1 MLGSSARSPRPRDD
15 RSVPEVVADRYE
27 VGALVGTGSIATV
40 HRGYDRL
47 LQRPVAVKLFPS
59 GTSARTRA
67 PLGREVA
74 AVTQLHHPGL
84 AVLYD
89 AGTEGDRAYLVTQL
103 VDGPSLAARLRRGPL
118 ALRAVAPL
126 GAHLSAALAYVHA
139 RHVAHGDVRPGNV
152 VLGPEGRPM
161 LTDLGLAELVDLSG
175 LTVGRGALTEERG
188 PAADVH
194 GLGVTLRAALTGP
207 SGDEGPGP
215 VPDELDALLVQMTA
229 DDPAARP
236 SAAEVNEALRH
247 GGTTASRPSGWG
259 SPVVPVGPG
268 AADDALLDPAL
279 LTGSASA
286 PERAPAAF
294 RRRAGLTVAAG
305 ALAVGAVVGGAAGV
319 GEVLHFWGGQA
330 DGSTSFASVD
340 TTPMRSGL
348 PEIGAP
354 IAVVPG
360 MPWTPAVTPSPVR
373 TPSPVPTEPGSGA
386 GGLRTADRAGDATG
400 GGDAQRGAPATG
412 ESREDASDD
421 RGSDPGDEGGDE
433 GRTVGGDRG
442 EGHDDGH
449 DEARD
454 GGDEGG
460 DPGGQEGDE
469 TGGDSGGDSG
479 GRDGGDDGSGDP
491 DDGASSESGSD
502 LGDADPSVI

>member
-1 MLGSSARSPRPRDD
+1 M
-15 RSVPEVVADRYE
+15 VADRYE

-47 LQRPVAVKLFPS
+47 LQRPVAVRLFPS

-67 PLGREVA
+67 PLDREVA

-89 AGTEGDRAYLVTQL
+89 AGTEGDRAYLVTQF

-139 RHVAHGDVRPGNV
+139 RGVAHGDVRPGNV

-175 LTVGRGALTEERG
+175 LTIGRGALAEERG
-188 PAADVH
+188 PAADVR

-215 VPDELDALLVQMTA
+215 VPDELDALLVRMTA

-236 SAAEVNEALRH
+236 PAAEVNDALRH
-247 GGTTASRPSGWG
+247 GGSTASRRSGWGPGWG

-279 LTGSASA
+279 LTGAASA
-286 PERAPAAF
+286 PERAPAAL
-294 RRRAGLTVAAG
+294 RRRAALTVAAG
-305 ALAVGAVVGGAAGV
+305 ALVVGAVAGGAAGV
-319 GEVLHFWGGQA
+319 GETLHLWAGPGQA
-330 DGSTSFASVD
+330 DGTSSFASVD
-340 TTPMRSGL
+340 TTPVRSGF
-348 PEIGAP
+348 PGVGAP
-354 IAVVPG
+354 MVVVPG
-360 MPWTPAVTPSPVR
+360 TPVTPPDA
-373 TPSPVPTEPGSGA
+373 PSPAGTPGPVPDPRSGA
-386 GGLRTADRAGDATG
+386 GGLRAAGRAGDGAAGATSAG
-400 GGDAQRGAPATG
+400 AARRGAPATA
-412 ESREDASDD
+412 EAREQTTSDSGDDPGGRAVDD
-421 RGSDPGDEGGDE
+421 RGGRAGDE
-433 GRTVGGDRG
+433 GRSAGGDHDG
-442 EGHDDGH
+442 GASHDDG
-449 DEARD
+449 R
-454 GGDEGG
+454 DEGRDDG
-460 DPGGQEGDE
+460 HESGGE
-469 TGGDSGGDSG
+469 SGGDSG
-479 GRDGGDDGSGDP
+479 GHDGGHDESGGP

-502 LGDADPSVI
+502 LGDAASSVI